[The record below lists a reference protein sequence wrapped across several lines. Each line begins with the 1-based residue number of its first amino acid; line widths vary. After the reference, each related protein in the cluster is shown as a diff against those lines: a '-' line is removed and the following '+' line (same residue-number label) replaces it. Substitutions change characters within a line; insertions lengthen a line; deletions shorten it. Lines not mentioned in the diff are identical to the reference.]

1 MENIIRECLIV
12 IFLTSQIYLNFAL
25 PQRLESLT
33 KNMTDKIVIVMA
45 SPTGAP
51 PKSIGVLPSAT
62 AIDFE
67 CNLDLEEIKHS
78 LKRIAYR

>member
-1 MENIIRECLIV
+1 MENIIRQGLIV

-45 SPTGAP
+45 SPT
-51 PKSIGVLPSAT
+51 
-62 AIDFE
+62 E
-67 CNLDLEEIKHS
+67 CNLDLEEIKHN